1 MARIVRFNKTGGAE
15 VLQIVEESVT
25 APASDEVQIQVH
37 AIGLNRAETMYRS
50 GMYLET
56 PQFPSRL
63 GYEASG
69 RVTAVGKDVTEFKV
83 GDAVSTI
90 PAFSMNQYG
99 SYGELVNMP
108 VHAVAKNPASLSWVE
123 ASAIWMQYTT
133 AYGALV
139 DIANINAGEFVL
151 ITAASS
157 SVGVAAIEIANMLGA
172 IPIAMTRKSDKKEAL
187 LKVGAKYVIAS
198 AEQDIVAEVN
208 KITHGKGARVV
219 FDPVGGPTI
228 SKLADATAQ
237 GGIIFQ
243 YGVLSPE
250 PTPLPLFTILSKQLT
265 IRGYTLFELSTNPLR
280 LAKAKKFVIEGI
292 NSGKLKPIIAKTFP
306 FEQIAEAHRYMESN
320 EQLGKIVVTVN

>member
-15 VLQIVEESVT
+15 VLQIVEESVP
-25 APASDEVQIQVH
+25 APASNEVQIQVH
-37 AIGLNRAETMYRS
+37 AIGLNRAETMYRN

-157 SVGVAAIEIANMLGA
+157 SVGIAAIEIANMLGA
-172 IPIAMTRKSDKKEAL
+172 IPIAMTRKSNKKEAL

-198 AEQDIVAEVN
+198 EEQDIVAEVN
-208 KITHGKGARVV
+208 KITHGNGARVV
-219 FDPVGGPTI
+219 FDPVGGPTLN
-228 SKLADATAQ
+228 KLADATAL

-243 YGVLSPE
+243 YGALSTE
-250 PTPLPLFTILSKQLT
+250 PTPLPLFTVLGKQLT
-265 IRGYTLFELSTNPLR
+265 IRGYVLFELSTNPLR
-280 LAKAKKFVIEGI
+280 LAKAKKFVIEGL

>member
-25 APASDEVQIQVH
+25 APASNEVQIQVH
-37 AIGLNRAETMYRS
+37 AIGLNRAETMYRN

-63 GYEASG
+63 GYEAAG

-108 VHAVAKNPASLSWVE
+108 AHAVAKNPASLSWVE

-139 DIANINAGEFVL
+139 DIANINAGDFVL

-157 SVGVAAIEIANMLGA
+157 SVGIAAIEIANMLGA
-172 IPIAMTRKSDKKEAL
+172 TPIAMTRKSNKKEAL

-198 AEQDIVAEVN
+198 EEQDIVAEVN
-208 KITHGKGARVV
+208 KITHDKGARVV
-219 FDPVGGPTI
+219 FDPVGGPTLN
-228 SKLADATAQ
+228 KLADATAL

-243 YGVLSPE
+243 YGALSTE
-250 PTPLPLFTILSKQLT
+250 PTPLPLFAVLSKQLT
-265 IRGYTLFELSTNPLR
+265 IRGYVLFELSTNPLR
-280 LAKAKKFVIEGI
+280 LAKAKKFVIEGL